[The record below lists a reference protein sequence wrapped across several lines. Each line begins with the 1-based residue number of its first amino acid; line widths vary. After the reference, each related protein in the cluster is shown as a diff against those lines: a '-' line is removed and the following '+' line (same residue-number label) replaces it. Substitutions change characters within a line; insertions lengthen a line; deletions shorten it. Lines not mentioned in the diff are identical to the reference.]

1 MAADQEG
8 KRGEKRG
15 GKRGEYFP
23 VYSKQLVIHCNSSV
37 QYLSPVNWFKKRN
50 NLFITLFK
58 NNSINIY
65 VKITKQSEIRLTFKT
80 RYSNKANLYDFY
92 PPKK

>member
-1 MAADQEG
+1 ME
-8 KRGEKRG
+8 
-15 GKRGEYFP
+15 
-23 VYSKQLVIHCNSSV
+23 SV

-80 RYSNKANLYDFY
+80 RYSNKANDFY
-92 PPKK
+92 PPKNNYNREHDFQGAK

>member
-1 MAADQEG
+1 ME
-8 KRGEKRG
+8 
-15 GKRGEYFP
+15 
-23 VYSKQLVIHCNSSV
+23 SV
-37 QYLSPVNWFKKRN
+37 QYLSPVNWLKKRN

-92 PPKK
+92 PPPPKKNNYNREHDFQGAK

>member
-1 MAADQEG
+1 ME
-8 KRGEKRG
+8 
-15 GKRGEYFP
+15 
-23 VYSKQLVIHCNSSV
+23 SV

-80 RYSNKANLYDFY
+80 RYSNKANLYDSTPQKNNYNREHDFQGA
-92 PPKK
+92 K

>member
-1 MAADQEG
+1 MLW
-8 KRGEKRG
+8 K
-15 GKRGEYFP
+15 
-23 VYSKQLVIHCNSSV
+23 VYNICHQLTGLKNEIT
-37 QYLSPVNWFKKRN
+37 
-50 NLFITLFK
+50 FITLFK

-92 PPKK
+92 PPPKKNNYNREHDFQGAK